1 MRVLIKIIAFIV
13 IFGSVVLLHEL
24 GHFLVAKWNDIEV
37 REFMIGFGPK
47 LLKFQGKETEYS
59 IRAIPLGGAVV
70 MTGEEEF
77 DDSPR
82 SFSNKA
88 IWRRLLVLGAGPFMN
103 FFLSIVLFFILFTVN
118 GIPTNQITKLIP
130 DMPAIEAG
138 IQEGDVVKFI
148 DDKEITYWKDITETI
163 GNSDGSA
170 LKIIVDRD
178 GVEKEF
184 NIVPK
189 LDEASSRYMI
199 GMSSNVKDAGE
210 TLKASFIQTWDL
222 AYRTMVFIPKMFVK
236 PKLLDQV
243 SGPVGI
249 ASIIGQST
257 EQGIWALVQLTALIS
272 ISLGVFNML
281 PIVPLDGGKAFLLL
295 IELIIRRPLN
305 EKFEKYVSYAGL
317 LFVFGLMIF
326 ATYKDILKLIS

>member
-1 MRVLIKIIAFIV
+1 MLVKIIAFIV

-82 SFSNKA
+82 SFTNKA

-103 FFLSIVLFFILFTVN
+103 FVLSIVLFFILFTVN
-118 GIPTNQITKLIP
+118 GIPTNKITELIP
-130 DMPAIEAG
+130 DMPAVEAG

-148 DDKEITYWKDITETI
+148 DDKEIVYWKDITETI

-184 NIVPK
+184 NIIPK
-189 LDEASSRYMI
+189 LDEESARYMI
-199 GMSSNVKDAGE
+199 GMSSNVKDAGD
-210 TLKASFIQTWDL
+210 TIKASFIQTGDL
-222 AYRTMVFIPKMFVK
+222 AYRTLVFIPKMFVK

-249 ASIIGQST
+249 ASIIGKST

-272 ISLGVFNML
+272 ISLGVFNLL